1 GWASDYGGSP
11 ALTNSLVPREAIPTM
26 NLISPRRVLTLA
38 VVALGLL
45 AAPSAQAFPYQP
57 ITGTQFFTPD
67 GVWNKPLATNA
78 PLGSNSKQLSSM
90 LSWEAG
96 YYGSYI
102 NTASYSAPVYTM

>member
-1 GWASDYGGSP
+1 
-11 ALTNSLVPREAIPTM
+11 M
-26 NLISPRRVLTLA
+26 NLISPRRVLALA

-78 PLGSNSKQLSSM
+78 PLGSWTPPEGAVMFPPGAQSC
-90 LSWEAG
+90 
-96 YYGSYI
+96 
-102 NTASYSAPVYTM
+102 

>member
-1 GWASDYGGSP
+1 
-11 ALTNSLVPREAIPTM
+11 M
-26 NLISPRRVLTLA
+26 NLISPRRVHALA

-78 PLGSNSKQLSSM
+78 PLGSNSKPGRLSP
-90 LSWEAG
+90 G
-96 YYGSYI
+96 RKPFGI
-102 NTASYSAPVYTM
+102 P